1 MDGKTNEPEATIYSG
16 NKGKK
21 RDEWKRLKQKEALPF
36 FAFLFAESLKPFLH
50 SFFLRVC
57 HCRSSSFRIEGKS
70 KKSEKGKAL
79 EETINAKGKQKERED
94 FGKERCMERCGAS
107 KLNFVSPRL

>member
-16 NKGKK
+16 NKGQK
-21 RDEWKRLKQKEALPF
+21 RDKRKRLKQKEALIN
-36 FAFLFAESLKPFLH
+36 AFLHSFLLKPFLH

-57 HCRSSSFRIEGKS
+57 HCRSSSFSIEGKR

-79 EETINAKGKQKERED
+79 EESINAKGKWKKRED
-94 FGKERCMERCGAS
+94 FGNEQSLERCGAS
-107 KLNFVSPRL
+107 KLNLVSPRL